1 MILMNAVDSRG
12 IPLSDTQIIFYLVFI
27 SILLFLDNYATHRDS
42 KYRSPGFVQAYV
54 KTYKDANFKWGV
66 RFSKAG

>member
-1 MILMNAVDSRG
+1 MNFSKFIRPYLYIIASLLMILMNAVDSR
-12 IPLSDTQIIFYLVFI
+12 
-27 SILLFLDNYATHRDS
+27 DNYATHRDS